1 MERANRRLGDLR
13 AGNPVRSPGRTN
25 GHARRL
31 VSKRARCY
39 IRPNFPEGEITMKL
53 YDTKMAPNPRRV
65 RIFLAEKGVQVP
77 DEQVDLAKA
86 QNRTPEFLKINPYGG
101 VPVLQLD
108 DGTNLAE
115 SVAICRYFE
124 ETHPEPRLMG
134 VDARD
139 KALVEMWQ
147 RRMEL
152 NLLAMVAGA
161 FRNTSDFFKGR
172 IPQVPEYGEVCRQSA
187 ERTFGMVDG
196 FLASSK
202 FIAGDRYTI
211 ADITA
216 LVAIDFA
223 KLVKLRI
230 TPEQKNLARWYET
243 VSSRPSAKA

>member
-1 MERANRRLGDLR
+1 
-13 AGNPVRSPGRTN
+13 
-25 GHARRL
+25 
-31 VSKRARCY
+31 
-39 IRPNFPEGEITMKL
+39 MKL

-65 RIFLAEKGVQVP
+65 RIFLAEKGIQVP

-108 DGTNLAE
+108 DGTFLAE

-147 RRMEL
+147 RRMEQ
-152 NLLAMVAGA
+152 NLFGMVTGC

-172 IPQVPEYGEVCRQSA
+172 IPQVPEYGEVCRQAA
-187 ERTFGMVDG
+187 EKAFGMIDG
-196 FLASSK
+196 FLAGSK
-202 FIAGDRYTI
+202 FIAGERYTI

-223 KLVKLRI
+223 KLIKLRI
-230 TPEQKNLARWYET
+230 TPEQKNLARWHEM